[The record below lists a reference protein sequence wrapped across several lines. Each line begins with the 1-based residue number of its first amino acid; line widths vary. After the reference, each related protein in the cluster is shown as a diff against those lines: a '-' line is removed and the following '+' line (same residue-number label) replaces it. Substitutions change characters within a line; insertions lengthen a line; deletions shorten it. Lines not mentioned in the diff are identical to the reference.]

1 MLHLLLSSYYAAAA
15 AVPDP
20 TPNPA
25 SVVVVGNARFTVLTE
40 RLLRLE
46 WAEGARF
53 EDRETLAFAHR
64 HLPAPAFNSSRPS
77 PATLAIDTA
86 YLSLTYTAE
95 PGGGGARRRRRRR
108 RLRALRAAQPGGGGA
123 RHRRGVAPRPPAGPS
138 CLLAVGPVYA

>member
-95 PGGGGARRRRRRR
+95 PGGGAS
-108 RLRALRAAQPGGGGA
+108 GGGGGGFA
-123 RHRRGVAPRPPAGPS
+123 RFAPHNLAVVVHATGAVWRPGTPAGPAN
-138 CLLAVGPVYA
+138 LLGTVE